1 MMKRLQSVVSRLLLA
16 MLEALQ
22 AIKIL
27 AILPKLDAWVHLIQE
42 LHSFGALK
50 MDKVNVLKN
59 LF

>member
-1 MMKRLQSVVSRLLLA
+1 MVSRLLLA

-27 AILPKLDAWVHLIQE
+27 AIPLKSDAWVHLIQE
-42 LHSFGALK
+42 RHSFGALK